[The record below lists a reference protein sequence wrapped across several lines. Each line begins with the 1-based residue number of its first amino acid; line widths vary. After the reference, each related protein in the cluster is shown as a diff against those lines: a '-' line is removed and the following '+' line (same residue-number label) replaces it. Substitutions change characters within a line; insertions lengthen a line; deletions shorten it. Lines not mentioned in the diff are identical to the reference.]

1 MTTGFSILL
10 DWDDKDE
17 TQILSYPSPSF
28 RQARLDA
35 ETKQKNRNDPR
46 AKYTATRASRSSIRF
61 KNKSYEIIRLLDQ
74 ERVFVSHNN
83 SKIDR
88 SANISHIEILDCYGM
103 PNKKI
108 VEKLLLEKESK

>member
-1 MTTGFSILL
+1 MLSWEAG
-10 DWDDKDE
+10 DK
-17 TQILSYPSPSF
+17 TQILSYPNPSF
-28 RQARLDA
+28 RQARSDA

-46 AKYTATRASRSSIRF
+46 AKYTAVRASRSSLRF

-108 VEKLLLEKESK
+108 VEKLLLEKETK